1 MPVLARN
8 SVRFLGCLGAL
19 CMGALAA
26 PARSADQST
35 AARLRLAEED
45 AQVTSTR
52 MDRLQRE
59 YGQRRGL
66 IGAEDALAR
75 YEEGVYAYLI
85 GDYDRAA
92 LTFYTLVESESL
104 TTEALAFDS
113 EWYLSEC
120 VFELENWN
128 TALESYARIM
138 GKGSRHPF
146 FADAVR
152 RTLEV
157 YGILRNNEKF
167 YEVYR
172 TWILSGK
179 VPPTDAVR
187 YTVAKSFYRQ
197 GELAR
202 AKAMFTELS
211 PESSYYPRARYFL
224 GTVLAREGQY
234 PDALAEFER
243 ARAARPSAEVEE
255 LSNLAIGRVHYE
267 LGNYA
272 DAAAAYQRIPSTS
285 GYFADQLYELVWT
298 FIKQEAWSDALD
310 SIEIFLVAF
319 PDHEYS
325 MTMRLYQGH
334 LHRKAE
340 QFERA
345 LTTYEGVVDTY
356 QPIEKIIGG
365 FSQSREQPA
374 VFFDRMV
381 QTDAIDKQDLPLPAY
396 AVEMLR
402 SNPLLDRAIGTARAL
417 DGQATDVEQSD
428 AMAAEIRSVLQA
440 STDAIGTFARGRQG
454 LRRVHE
460 DAVGLRLK
468 LLDIELSQL
477 ESGADPSVRAD
488 VQAARDTLLR
498 LTGDADAIQGADSAR
513 TERFQIHED
522 QVLAVQQVAFR
533 LDLELAD
540 AAAELEAHKR
550 ALDAKR
556 GQMAPEAVTAA
567 ESLINELNGGLSR
580 QRQTGDRLRS
590 DATRRTVMAALPRAV
605 TADTDI
611 GRAGLAAALDG
622 LHRDLRGLRARVS
635 AVDAPNTFARVD
647 ELWLRAADMD
657 ARADATLTA
666 LENAEKVEIK
676 LLRAKL
682 DEFSAKVG
690 GLHGEVKGAQSRS
703 DALAA
708 IITQAGL
715 TELERAFYN
724 TVMEADM
731 GIVDVYWLRR
741 TGVEEERLRLKTER
755 AERLDELEDRFNL
768 IRDKL
773 EE

>member
-1 MPVLARN
+1 MALMARKTAA
-8 SVRFLGCLGAL
+8 RLGMVGAL
-19 CMGALAA
+19 LGVLLSA
-26 PARSADQST
+26 PARAADQST

-45 AQVTSTR
+45 AQVTSAR

-66 IGAEDALAR
+66 IGAEEALAR
-75 YEEGVYAYLI
+75 YEEGVYAYLV

-92 LTFYTLVESESL
+92 LTFYTLVESDSL
-104 TTEALAFDS
+104 TTEALALDS
-113 EWYLSEC
+113 DWYLSEC

-128 TALESYARIM
+128 TALDSYGRIIAE
-138 GKGSRHPF
+138 GNRHPF

-157 YGILRNNEKF
+157 YGILRDNEKF

-197 GELAR
+197 GEFAR
-202 AKAMFTELS
+202 SKAMFTELS

-234 PDALAEFER
+234 KDALAEFER

-255 LSNLAIGRVHYE
+255 LTNLAIGRVHYE

-272 DAAAAYQRIPSTS
+272 DAVAAYQRIPSTS
-285 GYFADQLYELVWT
+285 DYFADQLYELVWT
-298 FIKQEAWSDALD
+298 FIKQEAWVDALD

-319 PDHEYS
+319 PDHAYS

-345 LTTYEGVVDTY
+345 LTTYEGVVGTY
-356 QPIEKIIGG
+356 QPIERLVGDFG
-365 FSQSREQPA
+365 ESREQPA
-374 VFFDRMV
+374 IFFDRMV
-381 QTDAIDKQDLPLPAY
+381 KTDAIDKQALPLPDY

-402 SNPLLDRAIGTARAL
+402 SDPQLDRAIVAARAL
-417 DGQATDVEQSD
+417 EGQASDVQLSD
-428 AMAAEIRSVLQA
+428 AMAKEIRAVLHA

-454 LRRVHE
+454 LRRVHD
-460 DAVGLRLK
+460 DALGLRIK
-468 LLDIELSQL
+468 LLDIELTQL
-477 ESGADPSVRAD
+477 EAGVDPMARPEVERARG
-488 VQAARDTLLR
+488 QLAR
-498 LTGDADAIQGADSAR
+498 LTGAADAIQGADSAR
-513 TERFQIHED
+513 TERYQIHED

-533 LDLELAD
+533 LDMEIAD
-540 AAAELEAHKR
+540 ASAELEAHRRALEAKR
-550 ALDAKR
+550 AQMPAEAAAAADALLV
-556 GQMAPEAVTAA
+556 ELAA
-567 ESLINELNGGLSR
+567 KLPR
-580 QRQTGDRLRS
+580 QRQSADRLRS
-590 DATRRTVMAALPRAV
+590 DTTRRTVMATIPRAA
-605 TADTDI
+605 TADTDS
-611 GRAGLAAALDG
+611 GRASLAATLDG
-622 LHRDLRGLRARVS
+622 LHRDLRALRARAT
-635 AVDAPNTFARVD
+635 AVEAPNTFARVD

-657 ARADATLTA
+657 ARADATLSA
-666 LENAEKVEIK
+666 LENAERVEIQ

-682 DEFSAKVG
+682 EEHSAKIG
-690 GLHGEVKGAQSRS
+690 GLQGEIGGTRSRS
-703 DALAA
+703 DALASA
-708 IITQAGL
+708 ITRAGL
-715 TELERAFYN
+715 SDLERTIYN
-724 TVMEADM
+724 TIMEADM

-741 TGVEEERLRLKTER
+741 TEVEEERVRLKTER
-755 AERLDELEDRFNL
+755 ADRLEELEDRFNL